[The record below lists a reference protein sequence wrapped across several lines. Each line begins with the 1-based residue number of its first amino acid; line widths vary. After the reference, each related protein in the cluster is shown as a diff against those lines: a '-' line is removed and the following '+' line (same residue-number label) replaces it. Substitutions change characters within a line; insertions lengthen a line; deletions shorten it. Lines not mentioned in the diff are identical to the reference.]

1 MYIQNSCKCDTI
13 YCEIESSAEVQ
24 EYAKLMV
31 IATKIMV
38 IKRSD

>member
-13 YCEIESSAEVQ
+13 YCEIVSSAEVQ

-31 IATKIMV
+31 GDSNQNNGYKKV
-38 IKRSD
+38 